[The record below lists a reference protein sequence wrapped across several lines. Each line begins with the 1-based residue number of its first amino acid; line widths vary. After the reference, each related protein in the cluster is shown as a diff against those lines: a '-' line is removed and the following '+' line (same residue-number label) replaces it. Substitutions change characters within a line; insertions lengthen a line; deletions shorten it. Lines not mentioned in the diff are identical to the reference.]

1 MASSS
6 REAAQLEQQ
15 NDQRLD
21 ELHSKIRSLKGVTS
35 DIYEDVESQRL
46 TLDDM
51 GDRFSSFGSSLAASS
66 QRAARALG
74 LRGGVKQWRIIIYCV
89 GGLVGFWIV
98 WKILGWW
105 WGSS

>member
-21 ELHSKIRSLKGVTS
+21 DLHAKIRTLKGVRGCLLGVSLLLSPLQVTH
-35 DIYEDVESQRL
+35 DIHDDVESQRL

-51 GDRFSSFGSSLAASS
+51 VGVIEQSYYSSCAFSRSSA
-66 QRAARALG
+66 G
-74 LRGGVKQWRIIIYCV
+74 
-89 GGLVGFWIV
+89 
-98 WKILGWW
+98 
-105 WGSS
+105 